1 MEEKTFA
8 QQMILDVAEKKNN
21 GVKFQDHLEDDDYT
35 DYYDDSDYDDSDYDD
50 SDYNDDSE

>member
-35 DYYDDSDYDDSDYDD
+35 DYYDDSDYDDSDY
-50 SDYNDDSE
+50 NDDSE